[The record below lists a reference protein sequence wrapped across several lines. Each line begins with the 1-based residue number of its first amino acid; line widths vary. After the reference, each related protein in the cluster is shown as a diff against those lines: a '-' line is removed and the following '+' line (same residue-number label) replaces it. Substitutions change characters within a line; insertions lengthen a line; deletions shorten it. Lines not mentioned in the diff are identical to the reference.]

1 MNEASS
7 HNEEVKD
14 DGKIALHNG
23 SVKRNNKGNTV
34 T

>member
-14 DGKIALHNG
+14 DGKIALNNG
-23 SVKRNNKGNTV
+23 SVKRNKGNTV